1 MIDKVARL
9 GVMGFL
15 AVAVVITVCGLAA
28 YSVINGVEG
37 DNTTALI
44 TVLATSAGGVTAAAG
59 KFFGGT
65 DA

>member
-1 MIDKVARL
+1 MVDKIARL
-9 GVMGFL
+9 GIMGF
-15 AVAVVITVCGLAA
+15 AAIIVVVTVCGLAA
-28 YSVINGVEG
+28 YSVISGIDTE
-37 DNTTALI
+37 NTTALV